1 MTSLRFAAEWGTG
14 PAYVI
19 SGWLAAAL
27 RQQAL
32 IDGSMSIELTRGTL
46 DNLHLLGQ
54 AKADVAV
61 TVPPLNARLARE
73 GKGPFSTAYRDM
85 QAIGKLPHHTLFTFI
100 VSADLDVNSI
110 EDIRT
115 RRIPVR
121 LGTRL
126 EPYGSINFIATK
138 ILEHYGL
145 TPRELEG
152 WGGRIVST
160 PPAFGSLEKM
170 LSGEANV
177 ILHQAGEA
185 IWSELARRKA
195 VRFLPLSQALVD
207 TLTRNYYCTAG
218 VIRKNQFEGVGQD
231 VRCLHWTDLIILAS
245 ERLPVDVGAA
255 LAQAMIERKVQI
267 EDLLYTSAPGKY
279 SHLTSRVRPADVFTD
294 LAIPIHAGAARW
306 AREHGYAHS
315 S

>member
-1 MTSLRFAAEWGTG
+1 MNLRFAAEWGTG
-14 PAYVI
+14 PAYAI
-19 SGWLAAAL
+19 SGWLAAGL
-27 RQQAL
+27 RQKEL
-32 IDGSMSIELTRGTL
+32 IDGSMSVELTRGTL

-73 GKGPFSTAYRDM
+73 GKGPFSAPYADM

-100 VSADLDVNSI
+100 VSADLDVKSI
-110 EDIRT
+110 EEIRA

-145 TPRELEG
+145 TPRDLEA

-170 LSGEANV
+170 VSGEANV

-185 IWSELARRKA
+185 IWSELARTKA
-195 VRFLPLSQALVD
+195 VRFLPLSHDLIE
-207 TLTRNYYCTAG
+207 TLAHDYYCTRG
-218 VIRKNQFEGVGQD
+218 LIRKGQFQGVEAD
-231 VRCLHWTDLIILAS
+231 VPCLHWTDLIVVAS
-245 ERLPVDVGAA
+245 ERLPVDVGYA
-255 LAQAMIERKVQI
+255 LAQVMIEKKAQI
-267 EDLLYTSAPGKY
+267 EDLLYTPEEGQY
-279 SHLTSRVRPADVFTD
+279 SHLTSRVRPDGVFRD
-294 LAIPIHAGAARW
+294 LAIPIHAGAAKW
-306 AREHGYAHS
+306 AREQGYT
-315 S
+315 

>member
-1 MTSLRFAAEWGTG
+1 MNSLRFAAEWGMG

-19 SGWLAAAL
+19 SGWLAAGL
-27 RQQAL
+27 RQMDL

-73 GKGPFSTAYRDM
+73 GKGPFTRPYGDI
-85 QAIGKLPHHTLFTFI
+85 QAIGKLPHHTLLTFI
-100 VSADLDVNSI
+100 VSANLEVKSI
-110 EDIRT
+110 EDIPA
-115 RRIPVR
+115 RRIPIR

-126 EPYGSINFIATK
+126 EPYGSINYIATK

-145 TPRELEG
+145 TPRDLEA

-170 LSGEANV
+170 MSGEADV

-195 VRFLPLSQALVD
+195 VRFLPFSRDLLD
-207 TLTRNYYCTAG
+207 TLTRDYYCTPG
-218 VIRKNQFEGVGQD
+218 VIRKGQFQGVEED
-231 VRCLHWTDLIILAS
+231 VACLHWTDLIVVAS
-245 ERLPVDVGAA
+245 ERLPIDLGYG
-255 LAQAMIERKVQI
+255 LAQVITEKKTQI
-267 EDLLYTSAPGKY
+267 EDLLYTPEHGKY
-279 SHLTSRVRPADVFTD
+279 SHLTSRVRPEDVFRN
-294 LAIPIHAGAARW
+294 LAVPIHVGAAQW
-306 AREHGYAHS
+306 ARQNTYL
-315 S
+315 